1 MSYKAVWENKGEG
14 QYIYEVKGEKLAY
27 MDLLLTETGKLVI
40 KHTEVDSSQEGK
52 GIAKKLLEEVASFA
66 RTNNYKI
73 LPVCPFAKNV
83 MYKYPEQYKDL
94 L

>member
-1 MSYKAVWENKGEG
+1 MSYKAVWENKAEG
-14 QYIYEVKGEKLAY
+14 QFIYEVEGKKLAF
-27 MDLLLTETGKLVI
+27 MDLLLTDSGKLVI
-40 KHTEVDSSQEGK
+40 KHTEVDTSLEGQ

-66 RTNNYKI
+66 RSNNYKI

>member
-1 MSYKAVWENKGEG
+1 MSYKAVWENKAEG

-27 MDLLLTETGKLVI
+27 MGLLLTETGKLVI
-40 KHTEVDSSQEGK
+40 KHTEVDPSQEGK
-52 GIAKKLLEEVASFA
+52 DIAKKLLEEVATFA
-66 RTNNYKI
+66 RANNYKI

-83 MYKYPEQYKDL
+83 LYKYAEQYKDL